1 MRGNVINGGRFVGS
15 RGCRKSLE
23 GALRHVSR
31 GSGTVNYASYCQ
43 IALTMTNALH
53 TSPNRVLVVDNDA
66 GQIAEY
72 VACLGEDFE
81 ADNSTDTLTGLEKVF
96 LGEETDVEHNP
107 RFEVHSR
114 NQGDT
119 AVEAVEHALERK
131 QPFSAVILELDL
143 PPGIGGIETA
153 QQIRALD
160 PYVNIVIVSGSSDA
174 NPENL
179 GKKIPP
185 SDKVFFFRKPFHGV
199 ECRQLAA
206 ALCGKWHA
214 DLALRL
220 ANEDLERR
228 VEERT
233 AALQK
238 IAYFDIVTRLPNQ
251 LLLIEE
257 LKNLISTGED
267 KEGDTVVVLLDI
279 DRFSFINETMG
290 YDSGTELLR
299 SIANRLSR
307 TFAEDNGGEG
317 AIVGRSGADEF
328 AVLVPGIESDFEI
341 RELAEIVKKAVEE
354 PFLING
360 RDLFLKAAVGVSWH
374 PVHGRDAKSVFR
386 CAEAALHRSMR
397 SIDHVITYYH
407 NEMRYRARHKF
418 DLEAE
423 LRGAIDSG
431 QIIAHYQPQQS
442 TSTGEL
448 AGVEA
453 LARWIRPDGSMVP
466 PSDFVP
472 LSEEMGISDVLFES
486 IMRTVCRDVATW
498 RSQGDWE
505 IPVSV
510 NLSAHQLR
518 NRDLVSLIKGIL
530 SSTEVD
536 KRFINLELT
545 ETVLL
550 EDLTIAQPV
559 LNDLATYGVGIH
571 IDDFGTGYS
580 SLSYLAQLPV
590 QTIKIDQAF
599 VAQLSD
605 PDANTKVVEAIIAL
619 GKAMELEV
627 VAEGVETDQQY
638 AAVRRLGCDLAQGY
652 FIAKPM
658 PAAQLREWHGGYEDT
673 QSLKH
678 GSTVIDIDKARQ

>member
-1 MRGNVINGGRFVGS
+1 MPDIQ
-15 RGCRKSLE
+15 
-23 GALRHVSR
+23 H
-31 GSGTVNYASYCQ
+31 AS
-43 IALTMTNALH
+43 T
-53 TSPNRVLVVDNDA
+53 NRVLVVDDDA
-66 GQIAEY
+66 QLIDEY
-72 VACLGEDFE
+72 VRCLGEDFE
-81 ADNSTDTLTGLEKVF
+81 PDIATQTLGDLEKVL
-96 LGEETDVEHNP
+96 LGEDSDENGAA

-114 NQGDT
+114 NQGEA
-119 AVEAVEHALERK
+119 AVEAVKA
-131 QPFSAVILELDL
+131 AVDAGMPYSIVFIDIRL
-143 PPGIGGIETA
+143 PPGQDGLTSA
-153 QQIRALD
+153 KQIRELD
-160 PYVNIVIVSGSSDA
+160 PNVNIVIVTGSISID
-174 NPENL
+174 PDNL
-179 GKKIPP
+179 GKEIPP
-185 SDKVFFFRKPFHGV
+185 ADKVFFFKKPFHGA

-214 DLALRL
+214 DMALRR

-238 IAYFDIVTRLPNQ
+238 IAYFDMVTRLPNQ

-257 LKNLISTGED
+257 LKNLISKAED
-267 KEGDTVVVLLDI
+267 AEGDTVVVLLDI
-279 DRFSFINETMG
+279 ERFSFINETMG

-299 SIANRLSR
+299 SVGNRLSR
-307 TFAEDNGGEG
+307 TFVEDSNRQR
-317 AIVGRSGADEF
+317 AIVGRFGSDEF
-328 AVLVPGIESDFEI
+328 AVLLPGVDSDMDI
-341 RELAEIVKKAVEE
+341 RDLAEMVKKTVEE

-360 RDLFLKAAVGVSWH
+360 RDLFLKAAIGVSWH

-397 SIDHVITYYH
+397 SLDNAITYYH
-407 NEMRYRARHKF
+407 SEMRYHARHKF

-423 LRGAIDSG
+423 LRGAIETG
-431 QIIAHYQPQQS
+431 QITAHYQPQQC
-442 TSTGEL
+442 TRTGEL

-453 LARWIRPDGSMVP
+453 LARWTRPDGSVVP

-486 IMRTVCRDVATW
+486 IMNTVCSDVSRW
-498 RSQGDWE
+498 REEGSWD

-518 NRDLVSLIKGIL
+518 NTNLVSLIKEIL
-530 SSTEVD
+530 VKAQVD
-536 KRFINLELT
+536 KKLINLELT

-559 LNDLATYGVGIH
+559 LDDLAAYGVGIH

-590 QTIKIDQAF
+590 QTIKIDRAF
-599 VAQLSD
+599 ISQLSD
-605 PDANTKVVEAIIAL
+605 PNANTKVVEAIIAL

-638 AAVRRLGCDLAQGY
+638 AIVRRLGCDLVQGY
-652 FIAKPM
+652 FIARPM
-658 PAAQLREWHGGYEDT
+658 PADQLRRWRGGYQDT

-678 GSTVIDIDKARQ
+678 GSTVVGIDDGRKQ

>member
-1 MRGNVINGGRFVGS
+1 MSDI
-15 RGCRKSLE
+15 
-23 GALRHVSR
+23 
-31 GSGTVNYASYCQ
+31 
-43 IALTMTNALH
+43 LH
-53 TSPNRVLVVDNDA
+53 TSTNRVLVVDDDSKLI
-66 GQIAEY
+66 GEY
-72 VACLGEDFE
+72 IRCLGEDFE
-81 ADNSTDTLTGLEKVF
+81 PDAATATLGDLEKVLF
-96 LGEETDVEHNP
+96 GEVTDRKGAA

-114 NQGDT
+114 NQGEQAVA
-119 AVEAVEHALERK
+119 AVESAMANRVR
-131 QPFSAVILELDL
+131 FSIVFIDIRM
-143 PPGIGGIETA
+143 PPGIDGIDA
-153 QQIRALD
+153 AKQIRAMD
-160 PYVNIVIVSGSSDA
+160 PNVNIVVVTGSLSVD
-174 NPENL
+174 PDNL
-179 GKKIPP
+179 GKEIPP
-185 SDKVFFFRKPFHGV
+185 ADKVFFFKKPFLGA

-214 DLALRL
+214 DMALRR

-238 IAYFDIVTRLPNQ
+238 IAYFDLVTRLPNQ
-251 LLLIEE
+251 LLLLEE
-257 LKNLISTGED
+257 LKSLIGRAED
-267 KEGDTVVVLLDI
+267 TPGDTVAVLLDV

-290 YDSGTELLR
+290 YESGTELLR
-299 SIANRLSR
+299 SIGNRLSR
-307 TFAEDNGGEG
+307 TLIDETDSRQ
-317 AIVGRSGADEF
+317 AIVGRFGADEF
-328 AVLVPGIESDFEI
+328 AVLMPGVESDTDI
-341 RELAEIVKKAVEE
+341 RELAEKVKQTVEE

-397 SIDHVITYYH
+397 SLDNAITYYH
-407 NEMRYRARHKF
+407 NEMRFRARHKF

-423 LRGAIDSG
+423 LRGAIESG
-431 QIIAHYQPQQS
+431 QITAYYQPQQC
-442 TSTGEL
+442 TRTGEL

-453 LARWIRPDGSMVP
+453 LARWTRPDGSVVP

-486 IMRTVCRDVATW
+486 IMRTVCSNVAAWRAEGTW
-498 RSQGDWE
+498 NV
-505 IPVSV
+505 PVSV

-518 NRDLVSLIKGIL
+518 SHDLVSLIKGIL
-530 SSTEVD
+530 TSSQVD
-536 KRFINLELT
+536 KKLINLELT

-559 LNDLATYGVGIH
+559 LNDLAAYGVGIH

-590 QTIKIDQAF
+590 QTLKIDQAF
-599 VAQLSD
+599 IAQLSD
-605 PDANTKVVEAIIAL
+605 PKANSKVIEAIIAL

-638 AAVRRLGCDLAQGY
+638 AIVRRLGCDIAQGY

-658 PAAQLREWHGGYEDT
+658 PADQLRQWCGGYQDT

-678 GSTVIDIDKARQ
+678 VSTVVGIDDARK

>member
-1 MRGNVINGGRFVGS
+1 M
-15 RGCRKSLE
+15 
-23 GALRHVSR
+23 A
-31 GSGTVNYASYCQ
+31 
-43 IALTMTNALH
+43 NALH

-66 GQIAEY
+66 SQIAEY

-114 NQGDT
+114 NQGDA
-119 AVEAVEHALERK
+119 AVEAVQHALERK
-131 QPFSAVILELDL
+131 QPFAAVILELDL

-185 SDKVFFFRKPFHGV
+185 ADKVFFFRKPFHGV

-238 IAYFDIVTRLPNQ
+238 IAYFDVVTRLPNQ

-290 YDSGTELLR
+290 YDAGTELLR

-307 TFAEDNGGEG
+307 TFAQDNGGEG

-341 RELAEIVKKAVEE
+341 RELAEIVKNAVEE

-374 PVHGRDAKSVFR
+374 PVHGRDAKTVFR

-431 QIIAHYQPQQS
+431 QVIAHYQPQQS

-536 KRFINLELT
+536 KRLINLELT

-638 AAVRRLGCDLAQGY
+638 AAVRRMGCDLAQGY

-658 PAAQLREWHGGYEDT
+658 PAAQLREWRGGYEDT
-673 QSLKH
+673 ESLKH
-678 GSTVIDIDKARQ
+678 GSTVVDIDKARQ